1 MLTLILGGARSG
13 KSALAEHLAEQVAT
27 PADNSS
33 QLTYIATCP
42 LDDADPNFHARV
54 AAHQARRG
62 ESWHTVECFTSKD
75 LCETLANTP
84 GIVLVDSLGTWVSVS
99 GTSAAL
105 ADTPGDPIIPGDHI
119 IYADLLATLSER
131 SAPTYVV
138 SEEVGLSIHPVTQ
151 AGRDF
156 IDVLGRLNQQVAAI
170 ATTVLLVVAGQPI
183 QIKPSQ
189 PATNA

>member
-13 KSALAEHLAEQVAT
+13 KSALAEQLAEQVAT
-27 PADNSS
+27 TADNSN

-105 ADTPGDPIIPGDHI
+105 ADTSGDPI